1 MQAGG
6 SMLNYFRGRW
16 PDDEVPA
23 GEPLWSH
30 YEVDPTLDVVL
41 RSVEVFVDGHL
52 ERNSIELEERCGR
65 PCVSIVHGPFMS
77 VAAQAQ
83 LESIGA
89 GDFEKLWERGVDKP
103 LA

>member
-1 MQAGG
+1 
-6 SMLNYFRGRW
+6 MLNYFRGRW
-16 PDDEVPA
+16 PEDEVPA

-41 RSVEVFVDGHL
+41 RSVEVFEDGHL

-65 PCVSIVHGPFMS
+65 PCVSIAHGPFMF

-83 LESIGA
+83 LESIVA
-89 GDFEKLWERGVDKP
+89 GDFEKLWERGVDKR